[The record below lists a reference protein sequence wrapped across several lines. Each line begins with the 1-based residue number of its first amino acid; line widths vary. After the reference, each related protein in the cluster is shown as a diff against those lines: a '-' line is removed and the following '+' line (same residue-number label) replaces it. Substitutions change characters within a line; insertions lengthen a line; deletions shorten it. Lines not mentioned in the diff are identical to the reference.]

1 MNFTIIS
8 PFPPYRG
15 GISKETEVLCDS
27 LISHNHNIKIINF
40 KRLYP
45 RIFFPGR
52 TQYLEDYNR
61 SNLIHNT
68 RVIDTISPL
77 SWNRAYYEIIS
88 EKTDCIIFRYWHP
101 FFIPAYYTIAK
112 NLKAAIILSLILIK
126 A

>member
-88 EKTDCIIFRYWHP
+88 EKTDCIIFRY
-101 FFIPAYYTIAK
+101 
-112 NLKAAIILSLILIK
+112 
-126 A
+126 